1 MNFRKW
7 LFSVFLL
14 FSLGTL
20 AQGTDLLLLR
30 NAKDRTIKTFLAG
43 SFVQFTDISG
53 HEVTGVLRKL
63 ERDTLFITYYDVKQR
78 YTMWGTTMADTL
90 TAYMLRYHYNEI
102 YSVVKDPQSFEF
114 VRDGT
119 LFIIGGVAYAALH
132 SINGLIKKE
141 PLDGKTLAISGGVA
155 ATGFLMKKL
164 RKRNYVIGR
173 KYTLQYIGLK

>member
-1 MNFRKW
+1 MTWRIYIFIP
-7 LFSVFLL
+7 LL
-14 FSLGTL
+14 FVSTGIC

-43 SFVQFTDISG
+43 SFIQFTDISG
-53 HEVTGVLRKL
+53 HPVSGVLRRL
-63 ERDTLFITYYDVKQR
+63 EKDTLFITYYDVKQR
-78 YTMWGTTMADTL
+78 YNMWGTTMADTL
-90 TAYMLRYHYNEI
+90 SAYMLRYHYNEI

-141 PLDGKTLAISGGVA
+141 PLDGTTLAISGGVA

-173 KYTLQYIGLK
+173 KYSLHYVGLK